1 MRFGVNFILQVNEH
15 QGKINDICFCD
26 KKETIYSGSND
37 KFVIEW
43 SYPLMTVKRYVVA
56 IKYAVEA
63 VVAGAKIRWHW

>member
-15 QGKINDICFCD
+15 QGKINDICYCD

-56 IKYAVEA
+56 I
-63 VVAGAKIRWHW
+63 